1 MKHSIKRQ
9 IAAIFIC
16 ISVLTSLAV
25 VAVNRVLLPQY
36 YFSTR
41 EECLKE
47 TRRQIMKNNNM
58 SGVVPQSFQ
67 DYCVTNNISVTV
79 TDQWLNKVYSN
90 VMEGSANNMV
100 GRIFVYY
107 FLNQSDD
114 DKNVLE
120 ATDSYVIQRNRDPLA
135 NMDFLEMWGALDN
148 GFFIARIPVD
158 GIQTAVDISNQFYF
172 YIAIASI
179 LIGTIV
185 IWLISSRVT
194 RPLTRLTEISQ
205 KMANLEFDAHY
216 ETELL
221 MKGNEIDILGN
232 NFNKVSETLEQ
243 TISELKAA
251 NNELQRDIEQ
261 KQQIDEMRKEFIS
274 NVSHELKTPIALI
287 QGYAEGL
294 QDNIDDGDAEM
305 RQFYCDVIMDEA
317 GKMNKMVKKLL
328 TLNHLEFGN
337 EQVDMTRF
345 DLTELIHGIL
355 QSSELLISQKE
366 AKVIF
371 DETEKIYVWG
381 DEFKVEEVVTNYL
394 TNALNHLKYDKII
407 EIRCRKENGIVRT
420 SVFNTGDPIPEE
432 DLDKIWIKFYKVDKA
447 RTREYGGSGI
457 GLSIVKAIMELMHQK
472 CGVQNFENGVEFWF
486 TLENK

>member
-148 GFFIARIPVD
+148 GFLLPVFRW
-158 GIQTAVDISNQFYF
+158 TAF
-172 YIAIASI
+172 
-179 LIGTIV
+179 
-185 IWLISSRVT
+185 R
-194 RPLTRLTEISQ
+194 RR
-205 KMANLEFDAHY
+205 
-216 ETELL
+216 
-221 MKGNEIDILGN
+221 
-232 NFNKVSETLEQ
+232 
-243 TISELKAA
+243 
-251 NNELQRDIEQ
+251 
-261 KQQIDEMRKEFIS
+261 
-274 NVSHELKTPIALI
+274 
-287 QGYAEGL
+287 
-294 QDNIDDGDAEM
+294 
-305 RQFYCDVIMDEA
+305 
-317 GKMNKMVKKLL
+317 
-328 TLNHLEFGN
+328 
-337 EQVDMTRF
+337 
-345 DLTELIHGIL
+345 
-355 QSSELLISQKE
+355 
-366 AKVIF
+366 
-371 DETEKIYVWG
+371 
-381 DEFKVEEVVTNYL
+381 
-394 TNALNHLKYDKII
+394 
-407 EIRCRKENGIVRT
+407 
-420 SVFNTGDPIPEE
+420 
-432 DLDKIWIKFYKVDKA
+432 
-447 RTREYGGSGI
+447 
-457 GLSIVKAIMELMHQK
+457 
-472 CGVQNFENGVEFWF
+472 
-486 TLENK
+486 